1 MFFFF
6 DSAFKF
12 IPLLSDRFLMRNWH
26 SYWGCYDQTFF
37 LLLLSRYPLSLAS
50 DRWTMMWLSV
60 TVWVYPTWTFL
71 RFLYMEVC
79 VLSQLWEGLAIVVVL
94 VLRIRCKAF
103 LSRCFTTELHTQLV
117 LFFQTFFFFFAFFS
131 LSCPYIHVH
140 VGMVDVLQAFEV
152 LFIFYSP
159 YFSDCII
166 SIHLFSSLQILFP
179 AEICCWAI

>member
-94 VLRIRCKAF
+94 VLRIRCKAS

-117 LFFQTFFFFFAFFS
+117 LFFQTFFFFLPFFHY
-131 LSCPYIHVH
+131 L
-140 VGMVDVLQAFEV
+140 VLIFMCMLV
-152 LFIFYSP
+152 WLMSYKPLRFCSFFILPIF
-159 YFSDCII
+159 
-166 SIHLFSSLQILFP
+166 QT
-179 AEICCWAI
+179 A